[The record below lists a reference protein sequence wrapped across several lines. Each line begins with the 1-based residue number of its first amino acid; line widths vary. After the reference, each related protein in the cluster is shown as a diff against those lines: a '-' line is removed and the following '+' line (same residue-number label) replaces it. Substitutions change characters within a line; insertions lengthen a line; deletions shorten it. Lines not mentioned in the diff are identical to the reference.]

1 MANSVSDVQFIVTF
15 KLMDNGISD
24 SLSNNYRLTFVIPKI
39 LTSSSQVAVY
49 KNNTKS

>member
-15 KLMDNGISD
+15 KLINNSISD
-24 SLSNNYRLTFVIPKI
+24 SLSNYYRLTFVIPKI
-39 LTSSSQVAVY
+39 LTSSSQVVVY